1 MWNPVSKWEE
11 WEKTRTFLSLSFS
24 LCLFHSTLV
33 FFLKNVTLK
42 CFHRRLVSVIDWFVS
57 FSVLHFFYSFH
68 TEFSI
73 QSINSPFFV
82 YALSLFVKNVNRQSQ
97 MLMNQ
102 YNLDLNTPFRLWT
115 LAQIVL
121 PLAPQSQEAWQM
133 IAQLLRGNITGY
145 YATFLIIVIIFIIHN
160 IGSCAW
166 RLSTSSSSAD

>member
-11 WEKTRTFLSLSFS
+11 WEKTRTFLSFSFS

-33 FFLKNVTLK
+33 FLKKRDPEVLPQKINQ
-42 CFHRRLVSVIDWFVS
+42 CDRLVRFFQCIT
-57 FSVLHFFYSFH
+57 FFYSFH

-82 YALSLFVKNVNRQSQ
+82 YALSLFVKNTNRQSQ

-102 YNLDLNTPFRLWT
+102 YNLDLNTAFRLWT

-121 PLAPQSQEAWQM
+121 PLAPQSREAWQM